1 MTTKTLANTTLASV
15 LALVLTVS
23 AAQAETTNGTQNAE
37 RPGVATGL
45 EANDQPATRDVKKGL
60 IKADNAMRNT
70 ADDIKAFLSG
80 NDDPKTPLEPVV
92 IRRDATA
99 EAVLKRDVVDADGK
113 KFASVSDILISENGS
128 PDKVIIADSG
138 VLGLGA
144 KKAAF
149 DYDTVTTRT
158 VDGKTVVSMNK
169 DALDRAP
176 DFSYDRK
183 DSAEAGTEVQAA
195 STASVRE
202 ILDGHIVDAKG
213 DKVAAIENVA
223 FNGGNTQLIVKFNDT
238 FGMGGNLAAMN
249 LDSLER
255 VDNKGEVNY
264 RLSEAQTAK
273 FKNYKAAVE

>member
-1 MTTKTLANTTLASV
+1 MKTKTLANTTLASV
-15 LALVLTVS
+15 LALVLSVS
-23 AAQAETTNGTQNAE
+23 AAHAETTNGTQNSE
-37 RPGVATGL
+37 RPGVATGI
-45 EANDQPATRDVKKGL
+45 EKNDKAATRDVKTGL

-70 ADDIKAFLSG
+70 ADDIQAFLSG

-113 KFASVSDILISENGS
+113 KFASVSDILIDNDGS
-128 PDKVIIADSG
+128 PEKMIIADSG
-138 VLGLGA
+138 VMGLGA

-149 DYDTVTTRT
+149 DYGTVTTRT
-158 VDGKTVVSMNK
+158 VDGKTVVSLNK
-169 DALDRAP
+169 DALERAP
-176 DFSYDRK
+176 EFSYDR
-183 DSAEAGTEVQAA
+183 DDRTDANTEVQANA
-195 STASVRE
+195 TASVRE

-249 LDSLER
+249 LDTLER

-264 RLSEAQTAK
+264 RLSAAQTAK